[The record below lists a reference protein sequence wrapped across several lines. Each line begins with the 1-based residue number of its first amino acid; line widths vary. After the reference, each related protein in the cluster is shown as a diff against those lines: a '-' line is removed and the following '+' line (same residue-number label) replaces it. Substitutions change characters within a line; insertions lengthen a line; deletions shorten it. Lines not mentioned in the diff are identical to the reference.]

1 MHQVS
6 EKMELIEAIETLFAR
21 ADKVSS
27 IFTFSFMKGAVHKRR
42 RKLGGGGVKF
52 HRNRSKK
59 TTEMEEGGVKRL
71 EDSAD
76 VFYGWTQMT

>member
-52 HRNRSKK
+52 HRNRSKRLPK
-59 TTEMEEGGVKRL
+59 WRKRASK
-71 EDSAD
+71 D
-76 VFYGWTQMT
+76 

>member
-6 EKMELIEAIETLFAR
+6 EIVELIGAIETLFAR

-27 IFTFSFMKGAVHKRR
+27 IFTFSFMKGSVHKRC

-52 HRNRSKK
+52 YRNRI
-59 TTEMEEGGVKRL
+59 KRL
-71 EDSAD
+71 PKWGKGVSNDEKIVPTSFID
-76 VFYGWTQMT
+76 GP